1 MIKGG
6 YIESSING
14 VTLKDIVLNKEIQ
27 GLRGIRYV
35 AFEYNKEN
43 KTVSIE
49 IEIDHIYSD
58 YYSHIVKTVPYIAN
72 KSLSDWEQEV
82 ERMVVLYLAALKG
95 EHDAM
100 GD

>member
-14 VTLKDIVLNKEIQ
+14 VTLKDIALNKEIE

-35 AFEYNKEN
+35 AFEHHKEN

-49 IEIDHIYSD
+49 IELDHIYSD
-58 YYSHIVKTVPYIAN
+58 YSSHIVKTVPYNVNI
-72 KSLSDWEQEV
+72 SLHDWEQEV
-82 ERMVVLYLAALKG
+82 ERTVVLYLAALKG
-95 EHDAM
+95 EQDAM